1 MSRLVRI
8 GCVAIA
14 IVAAGVAVFAQDAK
28 QPQGKQVDH
37 VTVTHLGQQPEEQHP
52 WGAIHWLMN
61 NKIDPGAQ
69 QTFGVVRINPG
80 EKNALH
86 LHPNCEELMYI
97 LSGSGSTT
105 VGGKVVSLRAGDLV
119 RIPAGVLHQATAT
132 GREPLIAVISYS
144 SADRQVINY
153 ESQHE

>member
-1 MSRLVRI
+1 MVRTA
-8 GCVAIA
+8 CLAIA
-14 IVAAGVAVFAQDAK
+14 IVATGIAVFAQDGK
-28 QPQGKQVDH
+28 QPRGKQVNH
-37 VTVTHLGQQPEEQHP
+37 VTVTHLGQQLEEQHP

-61 NKIDPGAQ
+61 NRIDPDAQ
-69 QTFGVVRINPG
+69 QTLGIVRIDPG

-97 LSGSGSTT
+97 LSGGGSTT
-105 VGGKVVSLRAGDLV
+105 VGGKVVTLRPGDLV

-153 ESQHE
+153 ESEHK